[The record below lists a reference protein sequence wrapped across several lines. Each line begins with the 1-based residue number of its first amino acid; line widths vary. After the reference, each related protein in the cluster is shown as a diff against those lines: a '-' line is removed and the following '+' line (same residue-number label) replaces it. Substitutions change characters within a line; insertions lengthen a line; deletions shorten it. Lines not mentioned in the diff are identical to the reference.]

1 MSIDIHA
8 HTSSHLMHGLHV
20 KDASLAELERIA
32 TSHGVVKTLVMAT
45 YFPFKGTG
53 LHNRELLARIAGNNH
68 FAAIGSLD
76 ASGDVKAGIAELA
89 DLARHEQIVGL
100 KLYPGYQPVS
110 VADPKLWPL
119 YELAARYELPVTI
132 HGGSLHHCCHG
143 QQRAQGLGPCGKKV
157 CPLDKLEHMSHPYG
171 LAPVFAAWP
180 NVTFVVAH
188 LANPYFAALREIMT
202 AYPNVMTDISG
213 QFVSGSS
220 EDTLAYRAELIDEL
234 NKFVALPHGYERLM
248 FATDFPIQ
256 SHADSKWLLEQINIT
271 LQDYT
276 YIVSI
281 NAGRIYHLNM
291 KELTRGKFSNF

>member
-1 MSIDIHA
+1 
-8 HTSSHLMHGLHV
+8 MHGLHV

-32 TSHGVVKTLVMAT
+32 TSHGVVKTLLMAT

-110 VADPKLWPL
+110 AADPRLWPL
-119 YELAARYELPVTI
+119 YELAARFELPVTI

-157 CPLDKLEHMSHPYG
+157 CPLDALEHMSHPYG

-180 NVTFVVAH
+180 EVTFVVAH
-188 LANPYFAALREIMT
+188 LASPYFAELREIMT
-202 AYPNVMTDISG
+202 VYSNVMTDISG

-234 NKFVALPHGYERLM
+234 KKFAALPHGYERLM
-248 FATDFPIQ
+248 FGTDFPIQ
-256 SHADSKWLLEQINIT
+256 SHADSVWLLKQLHLDPHIESLIAWR
-271 LQDYT
+271 
-276 YIVSI
+276 
-281 NAGRIYHLNM
+281 NANRIYSLDPI
-291 KELTRGKFSNF
+291 LARQIGLGDD